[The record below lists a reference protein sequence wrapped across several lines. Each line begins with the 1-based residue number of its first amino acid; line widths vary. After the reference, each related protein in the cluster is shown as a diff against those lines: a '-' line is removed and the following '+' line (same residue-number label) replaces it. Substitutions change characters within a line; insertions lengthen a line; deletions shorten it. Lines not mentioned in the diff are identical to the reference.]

1 MNGTYK
7 IAVADS
13 NTLILQALSD
23 MIEKDRRFSLV
34 ATVRTAESFLET
46 CLRVPVDVGI
56 LEWDIPKLGAAK
68 LMDILRD
75 RPHAPRIVVYAS
87 STDQDVTRRAM
98 LAGAAGYCP
107 RDAQEQQLLDIAS
120 SVAAGR
126 MVFPF
131 VDLRN
136 LSQDPRASLTTRER
150 DLLTALA
157 RGRTNA
163 QLADELEISI
173 NTVKFHLR
181 NLYDKLELKN
191 RAQAIAFFYSLESRS
206 T

>member
-1 MNGTYK
+1 MDGTHK
-7 IAVADS
+7 IIVGDS
-13 NTLILQALSD
+13 NTLILQALAD

-34 ATVRTAESFLET
+34 ATARTAEGFLET
-46 CLRVPVDVGI
+46 CLRVPVDVGV
-56 LEWDIPKLGAAK
+56 LEWDIPKLGAAA
-68 LMDILRD
+68 LLDILRD
-75 RPHAPRIVVYAS
+75 RPSSPRIVVYAS
-87 STDQDVTRRAM
+87 STGQDVTRRAM

-107 RDAQEQQLLDIAS
+107 RDTQEQQLLDIAA

-136 LSQDPRASLTTRER
+136 IANDPRAILTARER
-150 DLLTALA
+150 DMLTALA

-163 QLADELEISI
+163 QLADELAISI

-181 NLYDKLELKN
+181 NLYDKLELQN
-191 RAQAIAFFYSLESRS
+191 RAQAIAFFYEQQSRS
-206 T
+206 G

>member
-1 MNGTYK
+1 MDGTHK
-7 IAVADS
+7 IIVGDS
-13 NTLILQALSD
+13 NTLILQALAD

-34 ATVRTAESFLET
+34 ATARTAEGFLET
-46 CLRVPVDVGI
+46 CLRVPVDVGV
-56 LEWDIPKLGAAK
+56 LEWDIPKLGAAA
-68 LMDILRD
+68 LLDILRD
-75 RPHAPRIVVYAS
+75 RPSSPRIVVYAS
-87 STDQDVTRRAM
+87 STGQDVTRRAM

-107 RDAQEQQLLDIAS
+107 RDTQEQQLLDIAA

-136 LSQDPRASLTTRER
+136 IANDPRAILTTRER
-150 DLLTALA
+150 DMLTALA

-163 QLADELEISI
+163 QLADELAISI

-191 RAQAIAFFYSLESRS
+191 RAQAIAFFYEQQSRS
-206 T
+206 G